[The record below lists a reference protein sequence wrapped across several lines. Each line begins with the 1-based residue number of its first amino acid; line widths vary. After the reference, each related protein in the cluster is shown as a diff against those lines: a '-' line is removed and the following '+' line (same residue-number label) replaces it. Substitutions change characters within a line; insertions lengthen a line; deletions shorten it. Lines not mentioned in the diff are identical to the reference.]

1 MYTSD
6 GQVVI
11 AEIKTGSQGQ
21 VEAAQVQAH
30 VAQQVE
36 QAKAEMAERHTQL
49 RQARNESNLMKQQL
63 HQSISAASSLHQQ
76 VCACMLLSSYL
87 CVRARRVRVH
97 GCVCLCLRVYISVL
111 HAGNKRAAGRDSLP
125 KRTAEKAGGG
135 GRGAFCF
142 NGGGK
147 RTSRAASN
155 IGENS

>member
-11 AEIKTGSQGQ
+11 AEIKTRSQGQ

-36 QAKAEMAERHTQL
+36 QAKAEMAERDTQL

-87 CVRARRVRVH
+87 CVRAPRTRAWVRMFVLACVHKCTARRKQKSCWMR
-97 GCVCLCLRVYISVL
+97 
-111 HAGNKRAAGRDSLP
+111 
-125 KRTAEKAGGG
+125 
-135 GRGAFCF
+135 
-142 NGGGK
+142 
-147 RTSRAASN
+147 
-155 IGENS
+155 